1 MPPKA
6 HPVRGYL
13 YIGTAT
19 FFWGI
24 SATLGRAVFTGRL
37 IPGGQALRP
46 IDPMILAQSRTTFS
60 FFVLLVILLL
70 LRGRKGLQLPRRDLL
85 HTILLGIL
93 GVAASNYFY
102 YLAIQKTNVATAII
116 LQYTAPAWVLLY
128 LVARGQQKATVQ
140 RVTAVALAVLGSALA
155 IGVGGGGFRSN
166 ALDDAIKRQ
175 VTSKTKVVEYAKEL
189 AADSV
194 IYAAL
199 RNPSHDRWKIL
210 LYTLASAT
218 AFWIVVNAPWKI
230 VAAQYEAGQWLFLV
244 VFAMTSVLLPFS
256 LYFAGLQHLDA
267 TSAIVGSC
275 LEPVFSIVIAAV
287 VLGEGVRPLQALGVI
302 IVLAAIILVEMPD
315 GASREEA
322 ALVEPME

>member
-6 HPVRGYL
+6 HPVRGFL

-166 ALDDAIKRQ
+166 ALGLMAA
-175 VTSKTKVVEYAKEL
+175 VL
-189 AADSV
+189 ASFSFAFYNLGGHD
-194 IYAAL
+194 ILA
-199 RNPSHDRWKIL
+199 RHDRWKIL

-218 AFWIVVNAPWKI
+218 AFWIVVNPPWKI

>member
-6 HPVRGYL
+6 HPVRGFL

-46 IDPMILAQSRTTFS
+46 IDPVILAQSRTTFS

-166 ALDDAIKRQ
+166 ALGLMAA
-175 VTSKTKVVEYAKEL
+175 VL
-189 AADSV
+189 ASFSFAFYNLGGHD
-194 IYAAL
+194 ILA
-199 RNPSHDRWKIL
+199 RHDRWKIL

-218 AFWIVVNAPWKI
+218 AFWIVVNPPWKI

>member
-1 MPPKA
+1 LPPKA

-166 ALDDAIKRQ
+166 ALGLMAA
-175 VTSKTKVVEYAKEL
+175 VL
-189 AADSV
+189 ASFSFAFYNLGGHD
-194 IYAAL
+194 ILA
-199 RNPSHDRWKIL
+199 RHDRWKIL

-218 AFWIVVNAPWKI
+218 AFWIVVNPPWKI

>member
-1 MPPKA
+1 MAPKA
-6 HPVRGYL
+6 HPVRGFL

-166 ALDDAIKRQ
+166 ALGLMAA
-175 VTSKTKVVEYAKEL
+175 VL
-189 AADSV
+189 ASFSFAFYNLGGHD
-194 IYAAL
+194 ILA
-199 RNPSHDRWKIL
+199 RHDRWKIL

-218 AFWIVVNAPWKI
+218 AFWIVVNPPWKI